1 MQIANAAPFA
11 SPSVS
16 SRARQNT
23 VFDSGAPLMKQS
35 AEKYLQYMSS
45 VKNSSPHTILNY
57 GKDLSQ
63 FLEFLSPP
71 GTQPPPLKEI
81 THTIIREFVAHLH
94 DQGLEKSSIARKLAA
109 LRSFF
114 KYCVREGLLAENPAR
129 LVPTPKLPKR
139 IPSVLSAEEMNGFLN
154 QLAAMGPTAQAS
166 GGNPRSMIDPSAIP
180 QIVADA
186 PKRSGRKGDRMFLRR
201 DRALLE
207 LLYAAGLRVSELT
220 GLNLIDIDQK
230 ERVLRVR
237 GKGNKERIVPYGTK
251 AQEALENYWILREE
265 LLTQKS
271 SARGRRQGPP
281 HTQAVFLNYAGRRL
295 TQRSVGRLVKKYV
308 RLANIDW
315 DLHPH
320 SLRHAF
326 ATHLLAD
333 GADLRAIQE
342 LLGHQSL
349 STTQKYTHASIRQ
362 LMDIYDKA
370 HPHA

>member
-1 MQIANAAPFA
+1 LRMTQAIA
-11 SPSVS
+11 
-16 SRARQNT
+16 
-23 VFDSGAPLMKQS
+23 
-35 AEKYLQYMSS
+35 KYLEYLQS
-45 VKNSSPHTILNY
+45 VKNSSPHTVLNY
-57 GKDLSQ
+57 RRDLEQ
-63 FLEFLSPP
+63 FVAYLSPP
-71 GTQPPPLKEI
+71 GARPPGLTGV
-81 THTIIREFVAHLH
+81 THSMIREFVAHLH
-94 DQGLEKSSIARKLAA
+94 DRGLRKSSIARKLAA

-114 KYCVREGLLAENPAR
+114 KYCVREGHLKESPAR

-154 QLAAMGPTAQAS
+154 QLGGIGQATPGRAS
-166 GGNPRSMIDPSAIP
+166 SKKWMAPASATNLP
-180 QIVADA
+180 GKQ
-186 PKRSGRKGDRMFLRR
+186 GRAGEGLLLRR

-220 GLNLIDIDQK
+220 GLNLADMEQK
-230 ERVLRVR
+230 ERILRVR
-237 GKGNKERIVPYGTK
+237 GKGSKERIVPYGAK
-251 AQEALENYWILREE
+251 AQEALEKYWPVREQ
-265 LLTQKS
+265 LLEQTDRRS
-271 SARGRRQGPP
+271 GGRD
-281 HTQAVFLNYAGRRL
+281 ANAEAIFLNYTGRRL
-295 TQRSVGRLVKKYV
+295 SQRSVGRIVKKYV
-308 RLANIDW
+308 RIANVNW

>member
-1 MQIANAAPFA
+1 MKVAIA
-11 SPSVS
+11 
-16 SRARQNT
+16 
-23 VFDSGAPLMKQS
+23 
-35 AEKYLQYMSS
+35 KYLEYLQS

-57 GKDLSQ
+57 RKDLEQ
-63 FLEFLSPP
+63 FIAYLSPP
-71 GTQPPPLKEI
+71 SARPPALTGV
-81 THTIIREFVAHLH
+81 THSMIREFVAHLH
-94 DQGLEKSSIARKLAA
+94 DHGLAKSSIARKLAA

-114 KYCVREGLLAENPAR
+114 KYCVREGHLKENPAR

-154 QLAAMGPTAQAS
+154 DLGGMGQAASVGGATSKKGLLLPLASTMSPPAERT
-166 GGNPRSMIDPSAIP
+166 PSARIP
-180 QIVADA
+180 E
-186 PKRSGRKGDRMFLRR
+186 GLLLRR

-220 GLNLIDIDQK
+220 GLNLADMDQK
-230 ERVLRVR
+230 ERILRVR
-237 GKGNKERIVPYGTK
+237 GKGNKERIVPYGAK
-251 AQEALENYWILREE
+251 AQEALEKYWPVREQ
-265 LLTQKS
+265 LLDQTYRTS
-271 SARGRRQGPP
+271 GRQGPHAEP
-281 HTQAVFLNYAGRRL
+281 IFLNYSGQRL
-295 TQRSVGRLVKKYV
+295 TQRSVGRIVKKYV
-308 RLANIDW
+308 RMANVDL

>member
-1 MQIANAAPFA
+1 MKEAIA
-11 SPSVS
+11 
-16 SRARQNT
+16 
-23 VFDSGAPLMKQS
+23 
-35 AEKYLQYMSS
+35 KYLEYLQS
-45 VKNSSPHTILNY
+45 VKNSSPHTVLNY
-57 GKDLSQ
+57 RKDLEQ
-63 FLEFLSPP
+63 FLLYLSPP
-71 GTQPPPLKEI
+71 GVRPPALSGV
-81 THTIIREFVAHLH
+81 THSMIREFVAHLH
-94 DQGLEKSSIARKLAA
+94 EHGLAKSSVARKLAA

-114 KYCVREGLLAENPAR
+114 KYCVREDQLKENPAR

-154 QLAAMGPTAQAS
+154 QLGGVGEPGPCGRGFAKKNAKPS
-166 GGNPRSMIDPSAIP
+166 RSTR
-180 QIVADA
+180 VEE
-186 PKRSGRKGDRMFLRR
+186 GLLLRR

-220 GLNLIDIDQK
+220 GLNLADVEQR
-230 ERVLRVR
+230 ERILRVR
-237 GKGNKERIVPYGTK
+237 GKGNKERIVPYGAK
-251 AQEALENYWILREE
+251 AQEALEKYWPLREK
-265 LLTQKS
+265 LLDQTDRAS
-271 SARGRRQGPP
+271 SRQD
-281 HTQAVFLNYAGRRL
+281 QYAEAVFLNYAGHRL
-295 TQRSVGRLVKKYV
+295 TQRSVGRIVKKYV
-308 RLANIDW
+308 RMANVNW

-362 LMDIYDKA
+362 LMEIYDKA

>member
-1 MQIANAAPFA
+1 MKEAIA
-11 SPSVS
+11 
-16 SRARQNT
+16 
-23 VFDSGAPLMKQS
+23 
-35 AEKYLQYMSS
+35 KYLEYLQS
-45 VKNSSPHTILNY
+45 VKNASPHTVLNY
-57 GKDLSQ
+57 RKDLEQ
-63 FLEFLSPP
+63 FLVFLSPP
-71 GTQPPPLKEI
+71 GVRPPAVTGV
-81 THTIIREFVAHLH
+81 THGLIREFVAHLH

-114 KYCVREGLLAENPAR
+114 KYCVREGHLKENPAR

-154 QLAAMGPTAQAS
+154 DLGGMGQAAGNERANSGKGRIVSPATATPPPA
-166 GGNPRSMIDPSAIP
+166 
-180 QIVADA
+180 
-186 PKRSGRKGDRMFLRR
+186 KRGRGVRIEEGLLLCR

-220 GLNLIDIDQK
+220 GLNLVDMEQK
-230 ERVLRVR
+230 ERILRVR
-237 GKGNKERIVPYGTK
+237 GKGNKERIVPYGAK
-251 AQEALENYWILREE
+251 AQEALEKYWPVREQ
-265 LLTQKS
+265 LLEQTYGTS
-271 SARGRRQGPP
+271 GRRGP
-281 HTQAVFLNYAGRRL
+281 HLEAVFLNYSGRRL
-295 TQRSVGRLVKKYV
+295 TQRSVGRIVKKYV
-308 RLANIDW
+308 RLANVNW

-349 STTQKYTHASIRQ
+349 STTQRYTHASIRQ
-362 LMDIYDKA
+362 LMDVYDKA